1 MKTNLFS
8 CFFFYLLLIFPGNL
22 AAQNKIDSLEKLLI
36 QSPNDS
42 IRLELLKNLTNRI
55 HVNNPSKYI
64 TYIQQGIE
72 LSKKVEDYDHLGGFY
87 MHYSKYLAQ
96 SHSIDSALS
105 IIEAAVLLQ
114 PKTKKLQNRIA
125 LDITHAQLLEQKGD
139 FSNATKKYLAA
150 LNVAKKEHYSDG
162 LVGCYNGLS
171 GVFLSQKMYDKAIEY
186 NKKCAGV
193 CDELSPHKTPFCFAT
208 TYSNL
213 GIFYLKKKQ
222 IDSALYYTLR
232 AIKKKKK
239 IKHINGLYHSYFI
252 AANCYLKKKD
262 TTKAVQFYKE
272 ALNYSQQT
280 NNIKGLSQSLLA
292 LGKIHITQKNTKA
305 LPFIFTQL
313 DSIMPNI
320 QESYIQVNYF
330 QVKSNYFELKKDYKS
345 ALELVKNQFNM
356 VDSIRKEKNTTLI
369 ASLETKYRTDQH
381 QLEKEL
387 AEKELLLSN
396 EKAKQ
401 NKRNLIG
408 VSIFTLLIIILL
420 LYIIS
425 RWSIIRQQKAALNK
439 AYHQLE
445 LQKQNEVALLN
456 LKALQAQMNPHFLF
470 NALNSIQDL
479 VLMKDIRNSTIYLG
493 KFSALIRKI
502 LLSSKEQFISLD
514 QELEILRLYLDLE
527 KLRFGEQL
535 EVAFNCNILP
545 EEQVNIQLPAMFI
558 QPYIENAIKH
568 GLFHKKGLKK
578 LLIEFKQSDRLLTCI
593 IEDNGIGQEEANK
606 MKEKTLHLHTGF
618 STEAI
623 QYRIQ
628 FLNQTLDKKISVQT
642 EDLTE
647 GQQALGTRV
656 TLKFAIG

>member
-1 MKTNLFS
+1 MKTSLFL
-8 CFFFYLLLIFPGNL
+8 FYLLIILSGNL
-22 AAQNKIDSLEKLLI
+22 AAQNKIDSLEKLLT
-36 QSPNDS
+36 QNPNDS
-42 IRLELLKNLTNRI
+42 IRLGLLKDLTNRV
-55 HVNNPSKYI
+55 HLNDPSKYI

-96 SHSIDSALS
+96 SNSIDSALN
-105 IIEAAVLLQ
+105 IIETAILLK

-139 FSNATKKYLAA
+139 FSNATKKYLIA
-150 LNVAKKEHYSDG
+150 LKIAEKEQYTDG

-193 CDELSPHKTPFCFAT
+193 CDELQPHRTPFCFAT

-222 IDSALYYTLR
+222 IDSALHYTLL
-232 AIKKKKK
+232 AIEKKKA

-252 AANCYLKKKD
+252 GAICYLKKKD
-262 TTKAVQFYKE
+262 TTRAIQFYE
-272 ALNYSQQT
+272 ESLSYSQRT

-292 LGKIHITQKNTKA
+292 LGKIYITQKNIKA
-305 LPFIFTQL
+305 LPSIFTQL

-330 QVKSNYFELKKDYKS
+330 QVKSNYLELKKDYKS

-369 ASLETKYRTDQH
+369 ASLETKYETQKH
-381 QLEKEL
+381 KLEKEL
-387 AEKELLLSN
+387 AQKELLLSD
-396 EKAKQ
+396 EKAAQ
-401 NKRNLIG
+401 HKRNLIG
-408 VSIFTLLIIILL
+408 VSIFSLLIVLLL

-425 RWSIIRQQKAALNK
+425 RWSIIKQQKTALNK
-439 AYHQLE
+439 AYNQLE

-479 VLMKDIRNSTIYLG
+479 VLMKDIKNSTIYLG

-514 QELEILRLYLDLE
+514 QELDILKLYLDLE
-527 KLRFGEQL
+527 KLRFGNQL
-535 EVAFNCNILP
+535 EITFNSNVLA
-545 EEQVNIQLPAMFI
+545 EDQNKIQLPAMFI

-578 LLIEFKQSDRLLTCI
+578 LLVEFNQSKDSLTCI
-593 IEDNGIGQEEANK
+593 IEDNGIGQVEANK

-623 QYRIQ
+623 KYRIQ
-628 FLNQTLDKKISVQT
+628 FLNQTLNKKISVET
-642 EDLTE
+642 EDLMD
-647 GQQALGTRV
+647 GQNAVGTRV
-656 TLKFAIG
+656 TLLFAI